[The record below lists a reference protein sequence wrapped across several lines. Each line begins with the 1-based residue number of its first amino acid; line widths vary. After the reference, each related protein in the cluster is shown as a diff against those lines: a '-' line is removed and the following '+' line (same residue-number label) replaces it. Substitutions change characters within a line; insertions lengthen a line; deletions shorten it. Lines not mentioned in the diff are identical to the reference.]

1 MDWRDSLPAALPS
14 ARRELL
20 VFSPVNGHFQ
30 QKIAEKYLTD
40 CDKDVKLLV
49 ANKAEAPWN
58 HKWLRSHFVPAQPCG
73 NNGHYR
79 RPAPAVQPA
88 APSGGFA
95 LFDNYVRSDKHDEE
109 KGNPYPG
116 AAADRYAGTYR
127 VRQ

>member
-30 QKIAEKYLTD
+30 QEIAEKYLTD
-40 CDKDVKLLV
+40 CDKEVKLLV

-58 HKWLRSHFVPAQPCG
+58 QPCG